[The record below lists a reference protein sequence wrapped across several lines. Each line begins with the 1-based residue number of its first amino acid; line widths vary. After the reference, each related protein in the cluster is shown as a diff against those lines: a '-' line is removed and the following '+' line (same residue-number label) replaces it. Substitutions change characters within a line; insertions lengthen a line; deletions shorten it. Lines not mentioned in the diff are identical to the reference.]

1 MAYLYLKVDASKMS
15 VADMDNVVGNLDQLT
30 VSSTSGASTTLTIV
44 TSVAHGLV
52 AGDVIAVNGLRTA
65 AGVAVAN
72 TEGPVEGLYTVV
84 TTPLTTSLTITI
96 SSALTTGQAASGQ
109 IMKNSNA
116 SSDALNPVVNLLNGI
131 QAGTVDAVVTLA
143 SSDVNSSAL
152 PSTNG
157 AFNVLNLK

>member
-1 MAYLYLKVDASKMS
+1 MAYLYMKVDASKVS
-15 VADMDNVVGNLDQLT
+15 VADMNVVVGNLAQST

-44 TSVAHGLV
+44 TSAAHGLV
-52 AGDVIAVNGLRTA
+52 AGDVIAVNGLRTS
-65 AGVAVAN
+65 AGVPVAN

-116 SSDALNPVVNLLNGI
+116 SPDGLNALVNMLNGI
-131 QAGTVDAVVTLA
+131 QAGAVDAVVTIA
-143 SSDVNSSAL
+143 SSSSNSSAL
-152 PSTNG
+152 PSSGG
-157 AFNVLNLK
+157 AFNLLNLK

>member
-1 MAYLYLKVDASKMS
+1 MAYLYVKIDAPKVG
-15 VADMDNVVGNLDQLT
+15 VADTNMVIGNLAQST

-44 TSVAHGLV
+44 TSAAHGLV
-52 AGDVIAVNGLRTA
+52 AGDVVAVNGLRTS
-65 AGVAVAN
+65 AGVPVAN

-116 SSDALNPVVNLLNGI
+116 SPNALSALVNMINGI
-131 QAGTVDAVVTLA
+131 QAGTVDACVTLA
-143 SSDVNSSAL
+143 SSSTNSSAL
-152 PSTNG
+152 PSTGG
-157 AFNVLNLK
+157 AFNIVNLK